1 LVDYEVALGEERLP
15 ETVEIGR
22 YRVTQEALT
31 NMRKHSRA
39 RWVRIELLREREEVR
54 LMVAD
59 DGRGFDPA
67 APPLESGLGE
77 RVGLVG
83 MQERVGT
90 LGGVLEVDSRPG
102 AGTSVAATN
111 PLMHTS

>member
-1 LVDYEVALGEERLP
+1 MDYEVALGEERLP

-59 DGRGFDPA
+59 DGGGSTRPRRHSKAD
-67 APPLESGLGE
+67 LESGWAL
-77 RVGLVG
+77 
-83 MQERVGT
+83 
-90 LGGVLEVDSRPG
+90 
-102 AGTSVAATN
+102 
-111 PLMHTS
+111 